1 MGAFPNATACMPLV
15 RAGAMN
21 MPGLVRAVGWVP
33 ARLCADLVRDLE
45 LRPHLMALL
54 ATPMAGAT
62 ATGAP
67 GGGAVGGAKAA
78 KGGVGLLPASLGQ
91 RVGSAVWVSACQ
103 KACLCVRK

>member
-1 MGAFPNATACMPLV
+1 MPLV